1 MNKTFN
7 IPHSKIIEL
16 IIFSRQIFNR
26 FNMFSLISIVL
37 KNIRLNQVELFRI
50 FPIYEQ
56 IGMHLDSCIWLRVE
70 RDIYKLKKERGMSYT
85 GCNLVALNS
94 AVGTSCSLTCWYSV

>member
-56 IGMHLDSCIWLRVE
+56 IGMHLDSCI
-70 RDIYKLKKERGMSYT
+70 
-85 GCNLVALNS
+85 
-94 AVGTSCSLTCWYSV
+94 